1 VKFGANCGTSCR
13 GAAGLA
19 CFFALAR
26 AFFPA
31 LRFPASRFAGLLAG
45 FFSDLAGFVSDLE
58 GVVRAADFFRPGWTR
73 AFFDKVQ
80 TYPAV
85 MRAPVIVHQGARIT
99 SKTWIGRVDVVEP
112 GQW

>member
-19 CFFALAR
+19 CFFAPAR
-26 AFFPA
+26 AVFPA
-31 LRFPASRFAGLLAG
+31 LRFAGLLAG
-45 FFSDLAGFVSDLE
+45 FFSDLED
-58 GVVRAADFFRPGWTR
+58 VVRAADFFRPGWTR